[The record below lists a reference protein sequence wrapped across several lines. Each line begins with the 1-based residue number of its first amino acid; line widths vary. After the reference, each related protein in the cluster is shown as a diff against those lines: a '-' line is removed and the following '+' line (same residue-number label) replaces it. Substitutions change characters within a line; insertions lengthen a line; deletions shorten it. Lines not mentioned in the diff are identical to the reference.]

1 MEKWL
6 DEMKN
11 FLVSH
16 WGLDISFASRVGL
29 LYAYFYFQGLNPNI
43 TSGFRDPE
51 KQKALRD
58 AWDSGNRAG
67 LIRRPAETSL
77 HSRVNGSGNPSAIAI
92 DITTTNNEYAGQI
105 AKYLGLG
112 WGGDFQGNGFDP
124 VHFYDKRGII

>member
-1 MEKWL
+1 MDKWL

-11 FLVSH
+11 FLILT
-16 WGLDISFASRVGL
+16 WGLDNSFASKIGL
-29 LYAYFYFQGLNPNI
+29 LYAYLYFYGLNPNI

-67 LIRRPAETSL
+67 LVRRPAETSL
-77 HSRVNGSGNPSAIAI
+77 HSRIDGRGSPSALAI
-92 DITTTNNEYAGQI
+92 DITNSNLEYAGQI
-105 AKYLGLG
+105 AKYLNIG
-112 WGGDFQGNGFDP
+112 WGGDFKGNGYDP